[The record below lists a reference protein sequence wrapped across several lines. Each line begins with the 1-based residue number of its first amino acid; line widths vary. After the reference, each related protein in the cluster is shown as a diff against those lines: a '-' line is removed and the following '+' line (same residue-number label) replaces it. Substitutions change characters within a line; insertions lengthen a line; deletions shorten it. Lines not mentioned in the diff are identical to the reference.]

1 MKSNIKN
8 AAEAAKNREIYNKLA
23 DIAREVFNHVICAPG
38 TYSVADIAKNINSIE
53 TSERVR
59 KADFDGVIRDVYVP
73 RITRSWKGGF
83 SWADGYDPMKDIHTA
98 EVGSFKC
105 SVNGWGVFL
114 ALQKAAIAWAIPTAA
129 RPVFAR
135 KAETADTA
143 NTAEVVTFA
152 VNKELRAL
160 AAIVDP
166 REKLRPV
173 YAFIHID
180 IRRRAA
186 VACNGQLLRVVSLP
200 DIETAATAADS
211 YLIAPALLKSGKGR
225 VSITS
230 DGYASNGETV
240 APLGEGRFPNWAA
253 LMSTSLTVYK
263 YSEAGRVELSKPTF
277 NELKKAV
284 KAAAKLSDRVTIAAK
299 SYDTVATVYA
309 YNMDHGRDI
318 TTAVKLAAPV
328 RSSFNVV
335 LRAAQFA
342 KLSDV
347 TAFYFVGNSAPVL
360 AAASL
365 GFYYFNP
372 LLAEDGDKYYA
383 PFNIAPAGENYDP
396 LAEFAEVI
404 APVDDSQDTT
414 TAHDSESEPTT
425 VATVATVATDDTV
438 ATVAADDSQNTPAE
452 VTVPVAEDSI
462 ETPDADSEAEA
473 LAPAETLAPVEV
485 AEAAA
490 PADDLTVN
498 TNEPTPVEA
507 IESETVAAPD
517 SIESEHAE
525 SEREDHADRV
535 PLLLMTIARHTLRLA
550 AAAAL
555 LLLSVATVRTTNTLA
570 AATDLTVAPT
580 VVADH
585 LAGAITTAD
594 TLTVEN
600 EAESRAELGTPDN
613 TPRPVVERHHARENK
628 RESHAH
634 TLPTVTPADSIAD
647 TLTADTL
654 TAQAA
659 TLEAPQTIATP
670 VDTLAAGSLLGPA
683 QEVTDA
689 TIDDSDSEADTIT
702 SDETTDDTDPV
713 TADSESDTTDD
724 DPAANGHT
732 HAHGSTPATMSTP
745 CSPSTPLAP
754 VAPIIL

>member
-425 VATVATVATDDTV
+425 VATVATVATDDTDD
-438 ATVAADDSQNTPAE
+438 TVAADDSQNTPAE
-452 VTVPVAEDSI
+452 VIAAPAEDSI
-462 ETPDADSEAEA
+462 ETPAADSEAEA

-525 SEREDHADRV
+525 SELEDHADRV
-535 PLLLMTIARHTLRLA
+535 PLLLMTIARHVLRLA

-555 LLLSVATVRTTNTLA
+555 LLMIMTVAPDRAAGTLA
-570 AATDLTVAPT
+570 APADVLT
-580 VVADH
+580 
-585 LAGAITTAD
+585 ITPD
-594 TLTVEN
+594 TLTADSLTADSV
-600 EAESRAELGTPDN
+600 AESREELAATADS
-613 TPRPVVERHHARENK
+613 PRPAAERHHAPTNK